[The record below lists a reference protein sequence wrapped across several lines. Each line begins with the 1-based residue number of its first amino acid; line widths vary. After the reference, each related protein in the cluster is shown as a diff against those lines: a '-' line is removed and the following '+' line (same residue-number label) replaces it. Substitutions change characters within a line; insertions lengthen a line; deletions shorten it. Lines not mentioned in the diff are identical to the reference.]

1 MVQRRTVSKF
11 ASPIDKR
18 PTLNASERDACSE
31 LPLWERAFLAI
42 QERMRAKGMEMKPGS
57 AAYLKRKYGGR
68 DEPEE
73 AHLPEA
79 NKKNISKYKQVDPFP
94 QVAQGQHY
102 RDPRKRK

>member
-1 MVQRRTVSKF
+1 MAQRRKVSKF

-42 QERMRAKGMEMKPGS
+42 QEKMHKKGKEMKPGS
-57 AAYLKRKYGGR
+57 KAWLKKKYGGR
-68 DEPEE
+68 SEPEE
-73 AHLPEA
+73 AHLPEE

-94 QVAQGQHY
+94 QVAQGQNY